1 LISVTLKFFLNL
13 VLLFSFHQNQNMKK
27 TFALFGGLL
36 LLASCGNPA
45 KEEQTEAS
53 VETQQVRPNILLL
66 VGDDIAFGDLGAY
79 GSEIPTPNMNRIAD
93 AGVRFS
99 NFHASPVCSVT
110 RSMLM
115 TGCNNIEIGLGA
127 FDYSF
132 YPPTRGV
139 SGYEGYMTKTAV
151 AIPELLNDAGYEVYK
166 SGKWHL
172 GGEALGGNPPLEWG
186 FTKEF
191 GILSGGSNHW
201 NDLAMTPD
209 FSDPNGLNVKRKEE
223 FTLNGEEFERP
234 EGVYSGELYTNHML
248 DFIKEGEGNGKPW
261 FAYMAFTTAHFP
273 IQAPADLIDKHYE
286 EYLALG
292 YAGLKQSRYEK
303 LKANGLITE
312 TATEPLF
319 NDITHKWESLS
330 QEDKEIQA
338 RVMATYAA
346 MIEDQDRRTGEILDY
361 LEETNQ
367 LDNTLIVYLTDN
379 GPEGFEATHPKTG
392 NPEMSKWIE
401 TQFDQS
407 FEAIGTAES
416 EHTIGVSWANA
427 ATGGLQWWKW
437 FIGEGGIRV
446 PMMIVPPGA
455 FSEDYARAGEISNA
469 VISVKDLPMTILDY
483 AGIEHPGNQY
493 KERAITAPSGIT
505 ARPFLEG
512 KSEIVRT
519 DKEWYAF
526 ELFGNGYIMQGEYKA
541 MKVRTGMF
549 GDGKWHLYNV
559 VTDPSEMKPLESEM
573 PEMLES
579 MKAQYIAYADKHSIM
594 EVDEAWNPFKA
605 ASE

>member
-1 LISVTLKFFLNL
+1 MKMNKLP
-13 VLLFSFHQNQNMKK
+13 VLLIAAIFIVGCGQN
-27 TFALFGGLL
+27 TTT
-36 LLASCGNPA
+36 
-45 KEEQTEAS
+45 EETS
-53 VETQQVRPNILLL
+53 TKPNILLL
-66 VGDDIAFGDLGAY
+66 VGDDIAFGDLSAY
-79 GSEIPTPNMNRIAD
+79 GSEIATPNMNSIAD

-115 TGCNNIEIGLGA
+115 TGSNNIEIGLGS

-132 YPPTRGV
+132 YPPTKGV
-139 SGYEGYMTKTAV
+139 SGYEGYLTKTAV
-151 AIPELLNDAGYEVYK
+151 TIAELLSDDGYEVYK

-172 GGEALGGNPPLEWG
+172 GGEEIGGQGPLGWG

-209 FSDPNGLNVKRKEE
+209 FADPNGLNVKRKEH
-223 FTLNGEEFERP
+223 FTLNGEHFERP

-248 DFIKEGEGNGKPW
+248 NFMKEGEAEGKPW
-261 FAYMAFTTAHFP
+261 MAYMAFTTAHFP
-273 IQAPADLIDKHYE
+273 IQAPADMIDKHYQK
-286 EYLALG
+286 YLDLG
-292 YAGLKQSRYEK
+292 YAGLKKSRYES
-303 LKANGLITE
+303 LKKNGLITE
-312 TATEPLF
+312 TATEPAF
-319 NDITHKWESLS
+319 NDITFKWESLS
-330 QEDKEIQA
+330 QKEKEIQA
-338 RVMATYAA
+338 KVMATYAA
-346 MIEDQDRRTGEILDY
+346 MIEDQDNRTGQILDY
-361 LEETNQ
+361 LRESGQ
-367 LDNTLIVYLTDN
+367 LDNTLIIYLTDN

-392 NPEMSKWIE
+392 NPEMAKWIE

-407 FEAIGTAES
+407 FEAIGSADS

-455 FSEDYARAGEISNA
+455 FSEDYDRSGQISNA

-483 AGIEHPGNQY
+483 AGIEHPQTNY
-493 KERAITAPSGIT
+493 KGREIVKPSGVT

-512 KSEIVRT
+512 KSDQVRT
-519 DKEWYAF
+519 DSEWYAF
-526 ELFGNGYIMQGEYKA
+526 ELFGNGYIMQGEYKL
-541 MKVRTGMF
+541 MKVRKGMF
-549 GDGKWHLYNV
+549 GDGEWHLFNV
-559 VTDPSEMKPLESEM
+559 VADPSEMRPLEATM
-573 PEMLES
+573 PDKFKS
-579 MKAQYIAYADKHSIM
+579 MKALYADYAKKHNII

-605 ASE
+605 ASN

>member
-1 LISVTLKFFLNL
+1 MIYILITAAS
-13 VLLFSFHQNQNMKK
+13 LFSCGQPKTNEKQNQK
-27 TFALFGGLL
+27 
-36 LLASCGNPA
+36 
-45 KEEQTEAS
+45 
-53 VETQQVRPNILLL
+53 PNILLL
-66 VGDDIAFGDLGAY
+66 VGDDIAFGDLGAF
-79 GSEIPTPNMNRIAD
+79 GSEIPTPNMNRLAD
-93 AGVRFS
+93 AGVRFT

-132 YPPTRGV
+132 YPPTKGL
-139 SGYEGYMTKTAV
+139 SGYEGYMTKNAV
-151 AIPELLNDAGYEVYK
+151 AISELLNDAGYDVYK

-172 GGEALGGNPPLEWG
+172 GGEALGGHPPLEWG

-209 FSDPNGLNVKRKEE
+209 FGDPNGLNVKRKEH
-223 FTLNGEEFERP
+223 FTLNGKHFERP
-234 EGVYSGELYTNHML
+234 NGVYSGELYTEHML
-248 DFIKEGEGNGKPW
+248 NFIKEGHAENKPW

-273 IQAPADLIDKHYE
+273 IQAPANLIDKYYQQ
-286 EYLALG
+286 YLKLG
-292 YAGLKQSRYEK
+292 YAGLKKSRYHSLKEK
-303 LKANGLITE
+303 GLITE
-312 TATEPLF
+312 TAIEPTF

-330 QEDKEIQA
+330 QKEKEIQA

-346 MIEDQDRRTGEILDY
+346 MIEDQDQRTGQILDY
-361 LEETNQ
+361 LKESGQ
-367 LDNTLIVYLTDN
+367 LDNTLVIYLTDN

-392 NPEMSKWIE
+392 NPEMAKWLE

-416 EHTIGVSWANA
+416 ERTIGVSWANA

-455 FSEDYARAGEISNA
+455 FSNNYERAGEISNA

-483 AGIEHPGNQY
+483 AGITHPNTEY
-493 KERAITAPSGIT
+493 KGRKIKTPTGIS
-505 ARPFLEG
+505 AKPFLD
-512 KSEIVRT
+512 KTSEIVRNE
-519 DKEWYAF
+519 DQWYAF
-526 ELFGNGYIMQGEYKA
+526 ELFGNGYLMQGDFKVI
-541 MKVRTGMF
+541 KVRPGMF

-559 VTDPSEMKPLESEM
+559 VADPSEMNPLETEM
-573 PEMLES
+573 PEKFQA
-579 MKAQYIAYADKHSIM
+579 MKKLYTAYASANNIM
-594 EVDEAWNPFKA
+594 EVDSQWNPFKA

>member
-1 LISVTLKFFLNL
+1 MKNL
-13 VLLFSFHQNQNMKK
+13 VSLFLTLLVMAGCADSAKK
-27 TFALFGGLL
+27 ELDV
-36 LLASCGNPA
+36 SN
-45 KEEQTEAS
+45 KTE
-53 VETQQVRPNILLL
+53 TKKPNILLL

-79 GSEIPTPNMNRIAD
+79 GSEIATPNMNRLAD

-115 TGCNNIEIGLGA
+115 TGCNNIEVGLGS

-132 YPPTRGV
+132 YPPTKGV
-139 SGYEGYMTKTAV
+139 SGYEGYLTKNAV
-151 AIPELLNDAGYEVYK
+151 TISELLGDAGYEVYK

-172 GGEALGGNPPLEWG
+172 GGEAAGGEGPLSWG

-209 FSDPNGLNVKRKEE
+209 FSDPNGLNVKRKEH
-223 FTLNGEEFERP
+223 FTLNGEHYDRP
-234 EGVYSGELYTNHML
+234 EGVYSGELYTEHML
-248 DFIKEGEGNGKPW
+248 NFIKEGHAENKPW

-273 IQAPADLIDKHYE
+273 IQAPADMIEKHYQR
-286 EYLALG
+286 YLDLG
-292 YAGLKQSRYEK
+292 YAGLKKSRYES
-303 LKANGLITE
+303 LKKNGLITE

-319 NDITHKWESLS
+319 NDITFKWESLS
-330 QEDKEIQA
+330 QKEKEIQA
-338 RVMATYAA
+338 KVMATYAA
-346 MIEDQDRRTGEILDY
+346 MIEDQDNRTGQILDY
-361 LEETNQ
+361 LKESGQ
-367 LDNTLIVYLTDN
+367 LDNTLVIYLTDN
-379 GPEGFEATHPKTG
+379 GPEGFEPTHPKTG
-392 NPEMSKWIE
+392 NPEMAKWVE

-416 EHTIGVSWANA
+416 EQTIGVSWANA

-455 FSEDYARAGEISNA
+455 FSENYDRSGQISNA

-483 AGIEHPGNQY
+483 AGVSHPQTMY
-493 KERAITAPSGIT
+493 KDRKVAAPSGVT

-512 KSEIVRT
+512 TSDVVRSEK
-519 DKEWYAF
+519 DWYAF
-526 ELFGNGYIMQGEYKA
+526 ELFGNGYLMQGDYKV
-541 MKVRTGMF
+541 MKVREGMF
-549 GDGKWHLYNV
+549 GDGEWHLFNV
-559 VTDPSEMKPLESEM
+559 VADPSEMNPLESDM
-573 PEMLES
+573 PEKFDA
-579 MKAQYIAYADKHSIM
+579 MKTLYASYAKSNNIM
-594 EVDEAWNPFKA
+594 EVDKAWNPFKA

>member
-1 LISVTLKFFLNL
+1 MKKLFIPLFTI
-13 VLLFSFHQNQNMKK
+13 LLF
-27 TFALFGGLL
+27 
-36 LLASCGNPA
+36 ASCANNTK
-45 KEEQTEAS
+45 KEQAVAPTET
-53 VETQQVRPNILLL
+53 EDNRPNILLL
-66 VGDDIAFGDLGAY
+66 VGDDIAFGDIGAF
-79 GSEIPTPNMNRIAD
+79 GSEISTPNMNRIAD

-115 TGCNNIEIGLGA
+115 TGCNNIEIGLGS

-139 SGYEGYMTKTAV
+139 SGYEGYLTKNTVTIAQ
-151 AIPELLNDAGYEVYK
+151 LLRDAGYETYK

-172 GGEALGGNPPLEWG
+172 GGEAAGGEGPLSWG

-209 FSDPNGLNVKRKEE
+209 FSDPNGLNVKRKEH
-223 FTLNGEEFERP
+223 FTLNGEHFDRP
-234 EGVYSGELYTNHML
+234 EGIYSGELYTEHML
-248 DFIKEGEGNGKPW
+248 NFIKEGHAANKPW

-273 IQAPADLIDKHYE
+273 IQAPADMIEKHYQN
-286 EYLALG
+286 YLELG
-292 YAGLKQSRYEK
+292 YAGLKKSRYES
-303 LKANGLITE
+303 LKSKGLITE

-319 NDITHKWESLS
+319 NEITHKWESLS
-330 QEDKEIQA
+330 DDEKKIQA
-338 RVMATYAA
+338 KVMATYAA
-346 MIEDQDRRTGEILDY
+346 MIEDQDNRTGQILDY
-361 LEETNQ
+361 LKESGQ
-367 LDNTLIVYLTDN
+367 LDNTLVIYVTDN

-392 NPEMSKWIE
+392 NPEMAKWIE

-407 FEAIGTAES
+407 FEAIGTGES

-427 ATGGLQWWKW
+427 ATGGLNWWKW

-455 FSEDYARAGEISNA
+455 FSENNDRSGQISNA
-469 VISVKDLPMTILDY
+469 VMSVKDLPMTILDY
-483 AGIEHPGNQY
+483 AGVTHPQTKY
-493 KERAITAPSGIT
+493 KDLEISKPSGIT

-512 KSEIVRT
+512 TSDIVRT
-519 DKEWYAF
+519 ENDWYAF
-526 ELFGNGYIMQGEYKA
+526 ELFGNGYLMQGDFKV
-541 MKVRTGMF
+541 MKVRKGMF

-559 VTDPSEMKPLESEM
+559 VADPSEMNPLETEM
-573 PEMLES
+573 PEKFEA
-579 MKAQYIAYADKHSIM
+579 MKTQYLAYAEENNIM